1 MEQIQVKTHPKC
13 ITNNNKKRDCFHDLK
28 QIMVLGFHE
37 AIGDVMALSVA
48 TPKHL
53 SEIGLL
59 NDYTASIETDLNFL
73 MKTAL
78 EKVLNIF

>member
-1 MEQIQVKTHPKC
+1 M
-13 ITNNNKKRDCFHDLK
+13 F
-28 QIMVLGFHE
+28 LGFHE

-53 SEIGLL
+53 SKIGLL
-59 NDYTASIETDLNFL
+59 NDYTPSIQTDLNFL

-78 EKVLNIF
+78 EKVLNIFQFTFLGLARFFSRF